1 MSGAGSDPTGDSP
14 AFVEDDTRET
24 RLPYDTGGLPW
35 YVAVGWVVL
44 VIAYVAIMSVLALPD
59 LRRWLAH

>member
-1 MSGAGSDPTGDSP
+1 MSGAGSEHGDDAP

-24 RLPYDTGGLPW
+24 HLPYDTGGLPW
-35 YVAVGWVVL
+35 YVAVGWTVL
-44 VIAYVAIMSVLALPD
+44 VISYVAVMSVLALPD